1 MQPKNQSKRLAQVV
15 RLDQVDS
22 LQLLSARTGV
32 PAEKLAERWE
42 SNPRADAHRAS
53 GKKVKMLTRPKGTV
67 PYSAGS

>member
-1 MQPKNQSKRLAQVV
+1 MQPKNESERLARIV

-32 PAEKLAERWE
+32 PAEKLAEQWQSSARG
-42 SNPRADAHRAS
+42 DAHHAS
-53 GKKVKMLTRPKGTV
+53 GKRLKPITKPKGTV